1 MTLRTRTRQAC
12 NGKLQSV
19 SKILYNS
26 DKGEMMKLMASLR
39 QHIEK
44 VPLGEPFTA
53 KTLLAYAPRTAVDQT
68 LSRLARENLI
78 VKVARGAYVRPKMN
92 AFVGQVVPPVE
103 QVLQV
108 LANSVGETV
117 SVHGA
122 DAARRFQLSTQVS
135 TRPVFYSSGR
145 SRKVEVAGQEVWLEH
160 VPLRWLE
167 HAGTPMGDAVAAL
180 HYLGKTQTTP
190 ETFAALERS
199 LGAKEFAMFK
209 ATLPSLP
216 GWVSECFYEFE
227 RHRG

>member
-1 MTLRTRTRQAC
+1 MA
-12 NGKLQSV
+12 NDNV
-19 SKILYNS
+19 SEKCCIILT
-26 DKGEMMKLMASLR
+26 KVIVMKLMASLR
-39 QHIEK
+39 QHIER

-78 VKVARGAYVRPKMN
+78 VKVARGAYVRPKTN
-92 AFVGQVVPPVE
+92 AFVGQVVPSVE

-108 LANSVGETV
+108 RASSVGEMI
-117 SVHGA
+117 SLHGA
-122 DAARRFQLSTQVS
+122 EAARRFQLSTQVS
-135 TRPVFYSSGR
+135 TRPVFYTSGR
-145 SRKVEVAGQEVWLEH
+145 SRGLEVAGQDVTLEH

-167 HAGTPMGDAVAAL
+167 HAGTPIGDAVAAL

-199 LGAKEFAMFK
+199 LGTEQFTAFK

-216 GWVSECFYEFE
+216 GWVSERFYEYE
-227 RHRG
+227 RGRG